1 MRTINRTHIALLSAL
16 GVAAIAVS
24 GCGSDEPDVIAGL
37 ESSAPAPAAPGT
49 TDQGAP
55 DAGGGGGPVT
65 SPGTALRIG
74 QRAVVPFKYGSKTG
88 TIAITVTAI
97 EQGDQAAF
105 SARFGARANGMVPY
119 YIRYS
124 IENVGGT
131 DLSSSSAPLL
141 RAIGPDGRSTGVG
154 VIGDLPACER
164 GRATDQ
170 FTSAGAKYEA
180 CRLQAARQG
189 GEVAGAEYDESEGG
203 YRDSPIVWKK

>member
-1 MRTINRTHIALLSAL
+1 MHIALLSAL

-24 GCGSDEPDVIAGL
+24 GCGSDEPDKNAGP
-37 ESSAPAPAAPGT
+37 ETSAPTPAAPGP

-55 DAGGGGGPVT
+55 PAGSGGGPVT
-65 SPGTALRIG
+65 SPGTALKVG
-74 QRAVVPFKYGSKTG
+74 QRAVVPFKYGSETG
-88 TIAITVTAI
+88 TVAITVTAI

-105 SARFGARANGMVPY
+105 KTRFRAKGNGMVPY

-124 IENVGGT
+124 VENVGGT

-141 RAIGPDGRSTGVG
+141 SAIGPDGQGTGVS
-154 VIGDLPACER
+154 VIGDLPDCER

-170 FTSAGAKYEA
+170 FTSAGAKYEG

-189 GEVAGAEYDESEGG
+189 DEVAGAEYDETDGG
-203 YRDSPIVWKK
+203 YGDSPIVWKK